1 MGGLSGKEDITAADF
16 YGQRDEFGGEVN
28 QKGGK
33 GKNGKGEKGINKVH
47 PKPSKLQ
54 DQDSKDFS
62 PFDK

>member
-33 GKNGKGEKGINKVH
+33 GKNGKGEKGSINKIH

-54 DQDSKDFS
+54 D
-62 PFDK
+62 